1 MNKDKDIGWPRVL
14 TTLACFIMR
23 RASRIVVSQVAKGN
37 SSAKGHTGSLAF
49 MLAKVGN
56 YSIKKQKNANRSFSG
71 PLRFV
76 FR

>member
-1 MNKDKDIGWPRVL
+1 MVKQ
-14 TTLACFIMR
+14 A
-23 RASRIVVSQVAKGN
+23 AKAN
-37 SSAKGHTGSLAF
+37 SSSKGHTGSLAF
-49 MLAKVGN
+49 ILAKAGN